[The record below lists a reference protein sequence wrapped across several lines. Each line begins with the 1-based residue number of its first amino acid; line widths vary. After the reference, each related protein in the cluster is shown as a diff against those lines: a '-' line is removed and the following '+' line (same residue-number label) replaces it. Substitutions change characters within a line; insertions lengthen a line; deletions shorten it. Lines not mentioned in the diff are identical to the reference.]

1 MAKTYT
7 LQATLNTGHLIA
19 SDYMEPSWSNFLTW
33 NDAASNVGYAGK
45 DGSYWYYATNMMF
58 NQTTL
63 ASLRSKVSNGITVS
77 GLTLTVNCTKEMTGE
92 TLIGYKA
99 NSTAS
104 GYGSSGAWTRCKNDG
119 TSGAGSESLAF
130 KINAQTLSTGTQ
142 TFNLYQT
149 DPETGTPRPYS
160 GIPQYG
166 LVAGPQTNVNGR
178 WRFDSATLTVTTNE
192 TDYSY
197 TLAYD
202 VNGGSGTFSNQ
213 TGSNTGTSPS
223 YTFTISSTVPT
234 RAGYTFLGW
243 SKSSSATSAS
253 YSPGGSI
260 TVTSSGT
267 TTLYAIWKIITY
279 TVSYN
284 VNGGSGSFA
293 SQTKNYG
300 GSFNIHSTKPTPP
313 SSTSAGS
320 YTVTY
325 NANGGSVSPASA
337 SAARTTSYAFSAWNT
352 AQNGSG
358 TSYAA
363 GATYSAN
370 ASATLYAQYTSSTT
384 TASVSLASNVSRTG
398 YNFNGWYTQASGG
411 TRVGG
416 AGSAY
421 TPTGNVTLYAQ
432 WTASSATL
440 SSVTSSVD
448 CGNNLT
454 GSWTSTGSTYKYK
467 LKVTCGNAAETWS
480 SLTAANASSATVQ
493 IPTSW
498 YSMDNGP
505 LRDATSATATCTLYT
520 YASDGTTQIGT
531 TSSKTFTVKVPTSVV
546 PSLSTLTASS
556 SSDNAVVSGW
566 GNTTF
571 VQGYSKVT
579 LAQSVSSYNGSRF
592 SSVRY
597 SGLGL
602 DSTKTGSLASSDA
615 SSVINSAGTLTY
627 TATVTDTR
635 GRSASKT
642 VTVTFQPYAQPSI
655 AGIAVQRCDSDG
667 TVNNSA
673 GAYFKATP
681 VYSFSSVTVSG
692 TAKNALVTQN
702 IKYRVHP
709 NGAWSTAT
717 TCASGSTYGPW
728 SALLTNSYDVMV
740 TLADRIQNGSSQ
752 ATTFTTTLPTVQGI
766 WFGKGNDRIGLGGV
780 PEGAGLWCDWD
791 ATFKGVLDVVPRRC
805 YATLSSAGWYRVMDV
820 AVANAN
826 ASKFSVATIVD
837 INIGTVYWNNSN
849 GTHKISLHG
858 VFNNVAFLGEESKS
872 NNMLVSKVRYTYDSS
887 GNGHIDIYYTG
898 TSQNEVWCTF
908 AVHMPY
914 SYQHWFVSN
923 NFTAVAASPSGET
936 VLTEYTFAANV
947 SGYSS
952 SLVTVNITD
961 YGTAKFSET
970 TTLYRI
976 GKVGVL
982 YIAPSESTLY
992 GVTFSSL
999 LQIENLPFS
1008 VISATGYV
1016 RSLGSGQDGMDTWQ
1030 MSTNKIYLRKRGGG
1044 NLLGTFGVNPLLQV
1058 MIVGILS

>member
-7 LQATLNTGHLIA
+7 LTATLNTGHLNG
-19 SDYMEPSWSNFLTW
+19 SDTMEPSWSNFLTW
-33 NDAASNVGYAGK
+33 NDAASNVGYAGY
-45 DGSYWYYATNMMF
+45 DSPYWRYATNILF
-58 NQTTL
+58 DQTTL
-63 ASLRSKVSNGITVS
+63 ASLRNKVSNGITVT
-77 GLTLTVNCTKEMTGE
+77 GLTLTVNCTQAMTGE

-104 GYGSSGAWTRCKNDG
+104 GNGSSGAWARCHNDG
-119 TSGAGSESLAF
+119 AAGADANSVAYQ
-130 KINAQTLSTGTQ
+130 IDAHTLSTGTQ
-142 TFNLYQT
+142 TFNLKRT
-149 DPETGTPRPYS
+149 TPYS

-166 LVAGPQTNVNGR
+166 LVAGPQTNVTGR
-178 WRFDSATLTVTTNE
+178 WRFTSATLSVTTNE
-192 TDYSY
+192 ITVSYNKGTNGSGTNVTDTITSGATLRGATFTRTGYTQTGWATSDGGAKVYNLSATYSGTADLTLYPYWTIISY
-197 TLAYD
+197 TVSYNL
-202 VNGGSGTFSNQ
+202 NGGSGTFN
-213 TGSNTGTSPS
+213 
-223 YTFTISSTVPT
+223 
-234 RAGYTFLGW
+234 
-243 SKSSSATSAS
+243 
-253 YSPGGSI
+253 
-260 TVTSSGT
+260 
-267 TTLYAIWKIITY
+267 
-279 TVSYN
+279 
-284 VNGGSGSFA
+284 

-300 GSFNIHSTKPTPP
+300 SSITLHSGKPTPP
-313 SSTSAGS
+313 TATSAGS

-325 NANGGSVSPASA
+325 NGNSGTPGVASQ
-337 SAARTTSYAFSAWNT
+337 SAARTTSYTFSTWNT

-384 TASVSLASNVSRTG
+384 TASIALTTATRTG
-398 YNFNGWYTQASGG
+398 YNFNGWYTAASGG

-498 YSMDNGP
+498 YTMANGP

-546 PSLSTLTASS
+546 PSLSTLSAAS
-556 SSDNAVVSGW
+556 SSDNSVVSGW
-566 GNTTF
+566 GSTTF

-579 LAQSVSSYNGSRF
+579 LTQSVSSYNGSRF

-597 SGLGL
+597 SGPGL

-681 VYSFSSVTVSG
+681 VYSFSSVSS
-692 TAKNALVTQN
+692 KNALVTQN

-709 NGAWSTAT
+709 SGAWSTAT

-752 ATTFTTTLPTVQGI
+752 TTTFTTTLPTVQGI

-780 PEGAGLWCDWD
+780 PEGAGLWCDWN
-791 ATFKGVLDVVPRRC
+791 ATFKGVVDVVPRRC
-805 YATLSSAGWYRVMDV
+805 FANLSATSWYRIMQVEW
-820 AVANAN
+820 ANDTEATGQDGLMVDFYIVRRGGSAYAEDHKITL
-826 ASKFSVATIVD
+826 ASHRVDSFAFIGEISYSGYQRFTKIRCTRIGKYNYVD
-837 INIGTVYWNNSN
+837 IRYEGTGDDVSIHFSPYAS
-849 GTHKISLHG
+849 SLARMQG
-858 VFNNVAFLGEESKS
+858 
-872 NNMLVSKVRYTYDSS
+872 
-887 GNGHIDIYYTG
+887 I
-898 TSQNEVWCTF
+898 TS
-908 AVHMPY
+908 MGL
-914 SYQHWFVSN
+914 
-923 NFTAVAASPSGET
+923 TAVADSPAGET
-936 VLTEYTFAANV
+936 VVTEYTFAANGDN
-947 SGYSS
+947 SFKTIGIS
-952 SLVTVNITD
+952 
-961 YGTAKFSET
+961 KT
-970 TTLYRI
+970 TTS
-976 GKVGVL
+976 G
-982 YIAPSESTLY
+982 A
-992 GVTFSSL
+992 
-999 LQIENLPFS
+999 FS
-1008 VISATGYV
+1008 VTEASVTGNTRMVATPQYYSGATVPWFVMLQPSSGFFNVYV
-1016 RSLGSGQDGMDTWQ
+1016 RDANGNIPADGT
-1030 MSTNKIYLRKRGGG
+1030 KIDLD
-1044 NLLGTFGVNPLLQV
+1044 
-1058 MIVGILS
+1058 ILIDNR

>member
-1 MAKTYT
+1 MSKTYT
-7 LQATLNTGHLIA
+7 LQATLNTGRLIG
-19 SDYMEPSWSNFLTW
+19 SDTMEPSWSNFLTW
-33 NDAASNVGYAGK
+33 NDAPSNVGRAGY
-45 DGSYWYYATNMMF
+45 DNPYWRYATNMMF
-58 NQTTL
+58 DQTTL
-63 ASLRSKVSNGITVS
+63 SSLRNKVSNGITIT
-77 GLTLTVNCTKEMTGE
+77 GLTLTVNCEKEMTGE
-92 TLIGYKA
+92 TLVGYKY

-104 GYGSSGAWTRCKNDG
+104 GYGSSGAWTRCHNDG
-119 TSGAGSESLAF
+119 TSGSDIDSVAYL
-130 KINAQTLSTGTQ
+130 IPAQSLSTGLQ
-142 TFNLYQT
+142 TFDLYRAN
-149 DPETGTPRPYS
+149 PNTGVPRPYS

-166 LVAGPQTNVNGR
+166 LVAGPQTNVNGT
-178 WRFDSATLTVTTNE
+178 WRFTSATLNVTTNE
-192 TDYSY
+192 ITVSY
-197 TLAYD
+197 NKGA
-202 VNGGSGTFSNQ
+202 NGSGTNVTDTITSGATLRGATFTRTGYTQ
-213 TGSNTGTSPS
+213 TGWATSDGGAKVYNLSATYSGTSD
-223 YTFTISSTVPT
+223 
-234 RAGYTFLGW
+234 L
-243 SKSSSATSAS
+243 
-253 YSPGGSI
+253 
-260 TVTSSGT
+260 
-267 TTLYAIWKIITY
+267 TLYPYWTIISY

-284 VNGGSGSFA
+284 VNGGSGTFQ

-300 GSFNIHSTKPTPP
+300 SSITLHSGKPTPP
-313 SSTSAGS
+313 TATSAGS

-325 NANGGSVSPASA
+325 NGNGGSPGEASK
-337 SAARTTSYAFSAWNT
+337 SAARTTNYTFSTWNT

-384 TASVSLASNVSRTG
+384 TASITLTTATRTG

-416 AGSAY
+416 AGSSY

-440 SSVTSSVD
+440 SSVSPTTID
-448 CGNNLT
+448 CGGTLT
-454 GSWTSTGSTYKYK
+454 GNWTSTGPYYYW
-467 LKVTCGNAAETWS
+467 LRVTCGNGVGRWS
-480 SLTAANASSATVQ
+480 SSSASGTGSLSLTVQ
-493 IPTSW
+493 IPTEW
-498 YSMDNGP
+498 YTMTDGP
-505 LRDATSATATCTLYT
+505 MRDSDRATATCTLYT
-520 YASDGTTQIGT
+520 YSDSAGTVLVGT
-531 TSSKTFTVKVPTSVV
+531 PSSLTFTVTV
-546 PSLSTLTASS
+546 PSNVAPTLGALTYTS

-579 LAQSVSSYNGSRF
+579 LTQSVSSYNGSRF

-602 DSTKTGSLASSDA
+602 DSTKTGSLASSDP

-635 GRSASKT
+635 GRSSSKT

-681 VYSFSSVTVSG
+681 VYSFSPVTVSG

-752 ATTFTTTLPTVQGI
+752 TTTFTTTLPTVQGI

-805 YATLSSAGWYRVMDV
+805 YATLSSAGWYRAFSFDYSSGA
-820 AVANAN
+820 AVDIVIGVGTATTHKV
-826 ASKFSVATIVD
+826 SLMFPSVAYAKFVDETSDGPTTVFDKIRFIANSSLNKCYVD
-837 INIGTVYWNNSN
+837 IHFNEGGTRTVYVNAIPY
-849 GTHKISLHG
+849 GT
-858 VFNNVAFLGEESKS
+858 F
-872 NNMLVSKVRYTYDSS
+872 
-887 GNGHIDIYYTG
+887 YYTIN
-898 TSQNEVWCTF
+898 S
-908 AVHMPY
+908 
-914 SYQHWFVSN
+914 SN
-923 NFTAVAASPSGET
+923 LTAVADSPSGET
-936 VLTEYTFAANV
+936 VVMEYTFAANTNVELPVTYV
-947 SGYSS
+947 SNNYVDSAAVGRLHFWIRGDVIVCLFNLGSVSS
-952 SLVTVNITD
+952 MATGTDFVKIGSVALPRSLPAD
-961 YGTAKFSET
+961 YYATIPAQNGSGTLLVQIKANGDISIANASGT
-970 TTLYRI
+970 TASGFYR
-976 GKVGVL
+976 
-982 YIAPSESTLY
+982 S
-992 GVTFSSL
+992 TFS
-999 LQIENLPFS
+999 F
-1008 VISATGYV
+1008 
-1016 RSLGSGQDGMDTWQ
+1016 
-1030 MSTNKIYLRKRGGG
+1030 
-1044 NLLGTFGVNPLLQV
+1044 V
-1058 MIVGILS
+1058 MV

>member
-7 LQATLNTGHLIA
+7 LAATLNTGHLIA
-19 SDYMEPSWSNFLTW
+19 SDTMEPNWSNFLTW
-33 NDAASNVGYAGK
+33 NDAASNIGYAGK
-45 DGSYWYYATNMMF
+45 DGTYWYYATNMLF
-58 NQTTL
+58 DQTTL
-63 ASLRSKVSNGITVS
+63 SSLRNKVSNGITIT

-92 TLIGYKA
+92 TLIGYKY

-104 GYGSSGAWTRCKNDG
+104 GNSSSNAWTRCKNDG
-119 TSGAGSESLAF
+119 TSGAGADSVAYL
-130 KINAQTLSTGTQ
+130 IPAQTLSPGTQ
-142 TFNLYQT
+142 TFNLKT
-149 DPETGTPRPYS
+149 TTPYS

-178 WRFDSATLTVTTNE
+178 WRFTSATLNVTTNE
-192 TDYSY
+192 IT
-197 TLAYD
+197 
-202 VNGGSGTFSNQ
+202 VNYYKGTNGSGTNVTDTITSGATLRGATFTRTGYTQ
-213 TGSNTGTSPS
+213 TGWATSDGGAKAYNLSATYSGTSDLILYP
-223 YTFTISSTVPT
+223 YWTIVS
-234 RAGYTFLGW
+234 
-243 SKSSSATSAS
+243 
-253 YSPGGSI
+253 
-260 TVTSSGT
+260 
-267 TTLYAIWKIITY
+267 Y

-293 SQTKNYG
+293 NQTKNYG
-300 GSFNIHSTKPTPP
+300 GSFTIHSTKPTPP

-325 NANGGSVSPASA
+325 NGNSGTPGEASK
-337 SAARTTSYAFSAWNT
+337 SAARTTSYTFSTWNT

-384 TASVSLASNVSRTG
+384 TASITLTTATRTG
-398 YNFNGWYTQASGG
+398 YNFNGWYTAASGG

-416 AGSAY
+416 AGSSY

-498 YSMDNGP
+498 YSMANGP

-531 TSSKTFTVKVPTSVV
+531 TSSKTFTVKVPTGVV
-546 PSLSTLTASS
+546 PSLGALSAAS
-556 SSDNAVVSGW
+556 SSDNSVVSGW
-566 GNTTF
+566 GSTTF

-579 LAQSVSSYNGSRF
+579 LTQSVSSYNGSRF

-597 SGLGL
+597 SGPGL

-681 VYSFSSVTVSG
+681 VYSFSSVSS
-692 TAKNALVTQN
+692 KNALVTQN

-709 NGAWSTAT
+709 SGAWSAAT

-752 ATTFTTTLPTVQGI
+752 TTTFTTTLPTVQGI
-766 WFGKGNDRIGLGGV
+766 WFGKGNDRLGLGGV
-780 PEGAGLWCDWD
+780 PEGAGLYCDWN
-791 ATFKGVLDVVPRRC
+791 ATFKGVVDVVPRRC
-805 YATLSSAGWYRVMDV
+805 FRGADFVSGYGWKRAMDINFGW
-820 AVANAN
+820 ADD
-826 ASKFSVATIVD
+826 SKFAAGAIID
-837 INIGTVYWNNSN
+837 ICIGSTYFDTNNMLRKITLN
-849 GTHKISLHG
+849 GTY
-858 VFNNVAFLGEESKS
+858 NNATFDDEHSKS
-872 NNMLVSKVRYTYDSS
+872 NNLNLIDKIRYTRDSS
-887 GNGHIDIYYTG
+887 NNGHIDIHYNYASRSYLWVTFD
-898 TSQNEVWCTF
+898 VHTF
-908 AVHMPY
+908 AD
-914 SYQHWFVSN
+914 YQNKYVASN
-923 NFTAVAASPSGET
+923 LTAVADSPAGET
-936 VLTEYTFAANV
+936 VVVEYTFAANTNGTDTITIGTKASSIDSQDLQKRNNVVYGFYQVYASSFSTGGWNTIGTIPSGYRPSVELHIPVVNRGNDTAIHGRITTGGNIDVV
-947 SGYSS
+947 SGSAIS
-952 SLVTVNITD
+952 DNTRISVNFT
-961 YGTAKFSET
+961 YP
-970 TTLYRI
+970 
-976 GKVGVL
+976 V
-982 YIAPSESTLY
+982 
-992 GVTFSSL
+992 
-999 LQIENLPFS
+999 
-1008 VISATGYV
+1008 
-1016 RSLGSGQDGMDTWQ
+1016 
-1030 MSTNKIYLRKRGGG
+1030 
-1044 NLLGTFGVNPLLQV
+1044 
-1058 MIVGILS
+1058 

>member
-1 MAKTYT
+1 MSKTYT
-7 LQATLNTGHLIA
+7 LQATLNTGHLNG
-19 SDYMEPSWSNFLTW
+19 SDTMEPSWSNFLTW
-33 NDAASNVGYAGK
+33 NDASSNVGYSGY
-45 DGSYWYYATNMMF
+45 DSPYWRYATNMMF
-58 NQTTL
+58 DQATL

-77 GLTLTVNCTKEMTGE
+77 GLTLTVNCTQAMTGE

-104 GYGSSGAWTRCKNDG
+104 GGGSSGAWTRCKNDG
-119 TSGAGSESLAF
+119 TAGADANSVAYQ
-130 KINAQTLSTGTQ
+130 IDAHTLSTGTQ
-142 TFNLYQT
+142 TFNLKRT
-149 DPETGTPRPYS
+149 TPYS

-166 LVAGPQTNVNGR
+166 LVAGPQTNVTGR
-178 WRFDSATLTVTTNE
+178 WRFSSATLTVTTNE

-197 TLAYD
+197 TLAYN

-267 TTLYAIWKIITY
+267 TTLYAVWKIITY

-313 SSTSAGS
+313 SPTSAGS

-398 YNFNGWYTQASGG
+398 YNFNGWYTAASGG

-498 YSMDNGP
+498 YSMANGP

-546 PSLSTLTASS
+546 PSLGALSAAS

-566 GNTTF
+566 GSTVF

-579 LAQSVSSYNGSRF
+579 LTQSVSSYNGSRF

-602 DSTKTGSLASSDA
+602 DSTKTGSLASSDP
-615 SSVINSAGTLTY
+615 SSVINSAGTFTY

-642 VTVTFQPYAQPSI
+642 VSVTFQPYAQPSI

-681 VYSFSSVTVSG
+681 VYSFSSVSS
-692 TAKNALVTQN
+692 KNALVTQN

-752 ATTFTTTLPTVQGI
+752 TTTFTTTLPTVQGI
-766 WFGKGNDRIGLGGV
+766 WFGKGNDRLGLGGV

-791 ATFKGVLDVVPRRC
+791 ATFKGVVDVVPRRC
-805 YATLSSAGWYRVMDV
+805 FRGADVVAGNGWKRAMDINFGSAD
-820 AVANAN
+820 N
-826 ASKFSVATIVD
+826 SKFAVGAIIDICIGSTYVD
-837 INIGTVYWNNSN
+837 TNNMLRKITLN
-849 GTHKISLHG
+849 GIY
-858 VFNNVAFLGEESKS
+858 NNVTFDDEHSKS
-872 NNMLVSKVRYTYDSS
+872 NNLNLIDKIRYTKDSS
-887 GNGHIDIYYTG
+887 NNGHIDIHYNYSSRSYLWVTFNVH
-898 TSQNEVWCTF
+898 TFVDYQNKYV
-908 AVHMPY
+908 A
-914 SYQHWFVSN
+914 SN
-923 NFTAVAASPSGET
+923 LTAVADEPSGET
-936 VLTEYTFAANV
+936 VLTEYTFAENTDGAITAWSLTIAGTANV
-947 SGYSS
+947 SINNLYCRYSIK
-952 SLVTVNITD
+952 N
-961 YGTAKFSET
+961 
-970 TTLYRI
+970 
-976 GKVGVL
+976 GVL
-982 YIAPSESTLY
+982 YIGGRFNITSFTSGSTGAEITLPVNL
-992 GVTFSSL
+992 GADRGPTTIGTMFSTTKTLQLRWDGSGAYITDAGGNYSGGL
-999 LQIENLPFS
+999 LN
-1008 VISATGYV
+1008 TGYWSFQIV
-1016 RSLGSGQDGMDTWQ
+1016 AP
-1030 MSTNKIYLRKRGGG
+1030 IY
-1044 NLLGTFGVNPLLQV
+1044 N
-1058 MIVGILS
+1058 

>member
-7 LQATLNTGHLIA
+7 LAATLNTGHLNG
-19 SDYMEPSWSNFLTW
+19 SDTMEPSWSNFLTW
-33 NDAASNVGYAGK
+33 NDAASNVGYAGY
-45 DGSYWYYATNMMF
+45 DSPYWRYATNMLF
-58 NQTTL
+58 DQPTL
-63 ASLRSKVSNGITVS
+63 ASLRNKVSNGITVT
-77 GLTLTVNCTKEMTGE
+77 GLTLTVYCSKEMTGE

-99 NSTAS
+99 NSIAS
-104 GYGSSGAWTRCKNDG
+104 GNGSSGAWARCNNGG
-119 TSGAGSESLAF
+119 TAGAGDNSVAF
-130 KINAQTLSTGTQ
+130 KIEAHTLSTGTQ
-142 TFNLYQT
+142 TFNLKT
-149 DPETGTPRPYS
+149 STPYS

-166 LVAGPQTNVNGR
+166 LVAGPQTNVTGR
-178 WRFDSATLTVTTNE
+178 WRFTSATLSVTTNE
-192 TDYSY
+192 ITVSYNKGTNGSGTNVTDTVTSGATLRGATFTRPGYTQTGWATSDGGAKVYNLSETYSGTSDLTLYPYWTIISY
-197 TLAYD
+197 TVSYNL
-202 VNGGSGTFSNQ
+202 NGGSGTFN
-213 TGSNTGTSPS
+213 N
-223 YTFTISSTVPT
+223 
-234 RAGYTFLGW
+234 
-243 SKSSSATSAS
+243 
-253 YSPGGSI
+253 
-260 TVTSSGT
+260 
-267 TTLYAIWKIITY
+267 
-279 TVSYN
+279 
-284 VNGGSGSFA
+284 
-293 SQTKNYG
+293 QTKNYG
-300 GSFNIHSTKPTPP
+300 ISITLHSGKPTPP
-313 SSTSAGS
+313 TATSAGS

-337 SAARTTSYAFSAWNT
+337 SAARTTSYAFSVWNT

-398 YNFNGWYTQASGG
+398 YTFNGWYTQASGG

-416 AGSAY
+416 GGSAY

-498 YSMDNGP
+498 YSMDASLNGP

-546 PSLSTLTASS
+546 PSLGALSAAS
-556 SSDNAVVSGW
+556 SSDNSVVSGW
-566 GNTTF
+566 GSTTF

-579 LAQSVSSYNGSRF
+579 LTQSVSSYYGSRF

-597 SGLGL
+597 SGPGL
-602 DSTKTGSLASSDA
+602 DSTKTGSLASSDP
-615 SSVINSAGTLTY
+615 SSVINSAGALTY

-681 VYSFSSVTVSG
+681 VYSFSSVSS
-692 TAKNALVTQN
+692 KNALVTQN

-709 NGAWSTAT
+709 SGAWSTAT

-752 ATTFTTTLPTVQGI
+752 TTTFTTTLPTVQGI
-766 WFGKGNDRIGLGGV
+766 WFGKGNDRLGLGGV
-780 PEGAGLWCDWD
+780 PEGPGLYCDWD
-791 ATFKGVLDVVPRRC
+791 ATFKGVVDVVQRRC
-805 YATLSSAGWYRVMDV
+805 YATLPSTGWYRVLKTADT
-820 AVANAN
+820 
-826 ASKFSVATIVD
+826 SGTI
-837 INIGTVYWNNSN
+837 INFYIGRTYGSHRAE
-849 GTHKISLHG
+849 THKISFHVVG
-858 VFNNVAFLGEESKS
+858 GGKSAFVEETSDS
-872 NNMLVSKVRYTYDSS
+872 NSLLVDKIRCTYGGGYMYFDVHYNSS
-887 GNGHIDIYYTG
+887 YA
-898 TSQNEVWCTF
+898 NEVLVYF
-908 AVHMPY
+908 DVYGKGQANG
-914 SYQHWFVSN
+914 SSVSMGL
-923 NFTAVAASPSGET
+923 ASVADSPSGET
-936 VLTEYTFAANV
+936 VLTEYTFVA
-947 SGYSS
+947 STGSK
-952 SLVTVNITD
+952 ITFTPSNCSV
-961 YGTAKFSET
+961 YRECWYA
-970 TTLYRI
+970 RI
-976 GKVGVL
+976 GNICYLHIDINGLTANTNTYIFTLPVGFRP
-982 YIAPSESTLY
+982 IGSTYTRLK
-992 GVTFSSL
+992 
-999 LQIENLPFS
+999 
-1008 VISATGYV
+1008 
-1016 RSLGSGQDGMDTWQ
+1016 GSGQESWTAMALATVTGTGDINVYSTDRYAIIDGSFICQT
-1030 MSTNKIYLRKRGGG
+1030 
-1044 NLLGTFGVNPLLQV
+1044 
-1058 MIVGILS
+1058 

>member
-1 MAKTYT
+1 MSKTYT
-7 LQATLNTGHLIA
+7 LQATLNTGRLRNSDWA
-19 SDYMEPSWSNFLTW
+19 SDSWTKFFYNS
-33 NDAASNVGYAGK
+33 DDPVGYSGY
-45 DGSYWYYATNMMF
+45 DSPRYYATNMMF

-77 GLTLTVNCTKEMTGE
+77 ALTLQVNCVQPMTGE
-92 TLIGYKA
+92 TYIGYKY

-104 GYGSSGAWTRCKNDG
+104 GNSSSEAWARSTNVDNPGS
-119 TSGAGSESLAF
+119 AGDTGDTLAY
-130 KINAQTLSTGTQ
+130 IIPAQSLSTGTQ
-142 TFNLYQT
+142 TFNLYRA
-149 DPETGTPRPYS
+149 DPDTGVARPFS
-160 GIPQYG
+160 GIPKYG
-166 LVAGPQTNVNGR
+166 LVAGPRRLVSGR
-178 WRFDSATLTVTTNE
+178 WRFDSATLYVTTNE

-197 TLAYD
+197 TLAYN

-243 SKSSSATSAS
+243 STSSSATSAS

-313 SSTSAGS
+313 SPTSAGS

-337 SAARTTSYAFSAWNT
+337 SAARTTSYTFSVWNT

-398 YNFNGWYTQASGG
+398 YNFNGWYTAASGG

-498 YSMDNGP
+498 YSMDASLNGP
-505 LRDATSATATCTLYT
+505 LRDTTSATATCTLYT

-546 PSLSTLTASS
+546 PSLSTLSAAS

-566 GNTTF
+566 GSTVF

-579 LAQSVSSYNGSRF
+579 LTQSVSSYNGSRF

-602 DSTKTGSLASSDA
+602 DSTKTGSLASSDP
-615 SSVINSAGTLTY
+615 SSVINSAGTFTY

-642 VTVTFQPYAQPSI
+642 VSVTFQPYAQPSI
-655 AGIAVQRCDSDG
+655 AGIAVVRCDSDG

-681 VYSFSSVTVSG
+681 VYSFSSVSSN
-692 TAKNALVTQN
+692 NALVTQN

-752 ATTFTTTLPTVQGI
+752 TTTFTTTLPTVQGL
-766 WFGKGNDRIGLGGV
+766 WFGKGNDRLGLGGV
-780 PEGAGLWCDWD
+780 PEGPGLYCDWD
-791 ATFKGVLDVVPRRC
+791 ATFKGVVDVVPRRC
-805 YATLSSAGWYRVMDV
+805 EAQLPTSGNSAGWYRVLTLSGD
-820 AVANAN
+820 
-826 ASKFSVATIVD
+826 SVDRPLGSPSFVIDITIVRQYGST
-837 INIGTVYWNNSN
+837 NNELHKVSLLAVYNS
-849 GTHKISLHG
+849 I
-858 VFNNVAFLGEESKS
+858 AFANETSKS
-872 NNMLVSKVRYTYDSS
+872 NNVVVDKIRYTR
-887 GNGHIDIYYTG
+887 NGKYGYIDIHYD
-898 TSQNEVWCTF
+898 TSALNVVTVRFDVKASLIDYQF
-908 AVHMPY
+908 AATTP
-914 SYQHWFVSN
+914 
-923 NFTAVAASPSGET
+923 TAVADSPSGET
-936 VLTEYTFAANV
+936 VVTTYEFTANGIRTVTLTSAHSSVTINGQKVARSGNVVSLWVDFTVSAAISGYGYLINTPTFATAANALV
-947 SGYSS
+947 YNSYITVQNVRLYADEGNSG
-952 SLVTVNITD
+952 LRC
-961 YGTAKFSET
+961 YGEFPAG
-970 TTLYRI
+970 R
-976 GKVGVL
+976 
-982 YIAPSESTLY
+982 YIAFITY
-992 GVTFSSL
+992 ITTDV
-999 LQIENLPFS
+999 
-1008 VISATGYV
+1008 
-1016 RSLGSGQDGMDTWQ
+1016 
-1030 MSTNKIYLRKRGGG
+1030 
-1044 NLLGTFGVNPLLQV
+1044 
-1058 MIVGILS
+1058 

>member
-1 MAKTYT
+1 MSKTYS
-7 LQATLNTGHLIA
+7 LSATLNTGHLNG
-19 SDYMEPSWSNFLTW
+19 SDTMEPSWSNFLTW
-33 NDAASNVGYAGK
+33 NDAASNIGYAGY
-45 DGSYWYYATNMMF
+45 DSPYWRYATNMLF
-58 NQTTL
+58 DQTTL
-63 ASLRSKVSNGITVS
+63 ASLRNKVSNGVTVT
-77 GLTLTVNCTKEMTGE
+77 GLALTVYCTQAMTGE

-99 NSTAS
+99 NSTSS
-104 GYGSSGAWTRCKNDG
+104 GSGSSGAWARCHNDG
-119 TSGAGSESLAF
+119 TAGADANSVAYQ
-130 KINAQTLSTGTQ
+130 IDAHTLSTGTQ
-142 TFNLYQT
+142 TFNLKRT
-149 DPETGTPRPYS
+149 TPYS

-166 LVAGPQTNVNGR
+166 LVAGPQTNVTGR
-178 WRFDSATLTVTTNE
+178 WRFTSATLSVTTNE
-192 TDYSY
+192 ITVSY
-197 TLAYD
+197 NKGT
-202 VNGGSGTFSNQ
+202 NGSGTNVTDTITSGATLRGATFTRTGYTQ
-213 TGSNTGTSPS
+213 TGWATSDGGAKVYNLSAEYSGTSD
-223 YTFTISSTVPT
+223 
-234 RAGYTFLGW
+234 L
-243 SKSSSATSAS
+243 
-253 YSPGGSI
+253 
-260 TVTSSGT
+260 
-267 TTLYAIWKIITY
+267 TLYPYWTIISY

-284 VNGGSGSFA
+284 VNGGSGAFVN
-293 SQTKNYG
+293 QTKNYG
-300 GSFNIHSTKPTPP
+300 DSVTIHATKPTKA
-313 SSTSAGS
+313 SASAGS

-398 YNFNGWYTQASGG
+398 YNFNGWYTEASGG

-416 AGSAY
+416 AGSSY

-498 YSMDNGP
+498 YTMADGP

-546 PSLSTLTASS
+546 PSLGTLSAAS
-556 SSDNAVVSGW
+556 SSDNSVVSGW
-566 GNTTF
+566 GSTTF

-579 LAQSVSSYNGSRF
+579 LTQSVSSYNGSRF

-597 SGLGL
+597 SGPGL

-681 VYSFSSVTVSG
+681 VYSFSSVSS
-692 TAKNALVTQN
+692 KNALVTQN

-709 NGAWSTAT
+709 SGAWSAAT

-752 ATTFTTTLPTVQGI
+752 TTTFTTTLPTVQGI

-791 ATFKGVLDVVPRRC
+791 ATFKGVVDVVPRRC
-805 YATLSSAGWYRVMDV
+805 QSYIPTPNNTAGWYRVMQITWWSESSARGAISFAIDV
-820 AVANAN
+820 
-826 ASKFSVATIVD
+826 TIMRA
-837 INIGTVYWNNSN
+837 YNNSN
-849 GTHKISLHG
+849 TELHKISLIANYYNL
-858 VFNNVAFLGEESKS
+858 VFANETSKS
-872 NNMLVSKVRYTYDSS
+872 NAMVIDKIRYVQDGT
-887 GNGHIDIYYTG
+887 NGYIDIRCSSSTANDCIIDF
-898 TSQNEVWCTF
+898 SVHF
-908 AVHMPY
+908 APDRQKEF
-914 SYQHWFVSN
+914 S
-923 NFTAVAASPSGET
+923 AVTPTKVADSPSSPAS
-936 VLTEYTFAANV
+936 VMAEYTFAANTEGEISTPVSAV
-947 SGYSS
+947 SGASVVDSSCYRSGQVISYHIGMQSDTSSAINVAHGTVLATGLVPPAKRFITLGHYYQYANLAPLRCQVTTNGELVVYYSTS
-952 SLVTVNITD
+952 TIPSKGNPIVFEVN
-961 YGTAKFSET
+961 
-970 TTLYRI
+970 
-976 GKVGVL
+976 
-982 YIAPSESTLY
+982 YIA
-992 GVTFSSL
+992 
-999 LQIENLPFS
+999 
-1008 VISATGYV
+1008 
-1016 RSLGSGQDGMDTWQ
+1016 
-1030 MSTNKIYLRKRGGG
+1030 K
-1044 NLLGTFGVNPLLQV
+1044 
-1058 MIVGILS
+1058 

>member
-7 LQATLNTGHLIA
+7 LAATLNTGHLNG
-19 SDYMEPSWSNFLTW
+19 SDTMEPSWSNFLTW
-33 NDAASNVGYAGK
+33 NDAASNVGYAGY
-45 DGSYWYYATNMMF
+45 DSPYWRYATNMLF
-58 NQTTL
+58 DQTTL
-63 ASLRSKVSNGITVS
+63 ASLRNKVSNGITVT
-77 GLTLTVNCTKEMTGE
+77 GLTLTVNCTQAMTGE

-104 GYGSSGAWTRCKNDG
+104 GNGSSGAWTRCNNDG
-119 TSGAGSESLAF
+119 TAGAGANSVAYQ
-130 KINAQTLSTGTQ
+130 IDAHTLSTGTQ
-142 TFNLYQT
+142 TFSLKRT
-149 DPETGTPRPYS
+149 TPYS

-166 LVAGPQTNVNGR
+166 LVAGPQTNVTGR
-178 WRFDSATLTVTTNE
+178 WRFTSATLSVTTNE
-192 TDYSY
+192 ITVSY
-197 TLAYD
+197 NKGT
-202 VNGGSGTFSNQ
+202 NGSGTNVTDTITSGAILRGATFTRTGYTQ
-213 TGSNTGTSPS
+213 TGWATSDGGAKVYNLSATYSGTSD
-223 YTFTISSTVPT
+223 
-234 RAGYTFLGW
+234 L
-243 SKSSSATSAS
+243 
-253 YSPGGSI
+253 
-260 TVTSSGT
+260 
-267 TTLYAIWKIITY
+267 TLYPFWTANTY

-284 VNGGSGSFA
+284 ANGGTGAPA
-293 SQTKNYG
+293 SQTKTYG
-300 GSFNIHSTKPTPP
+300 VNLTLQSWTPTR
-313 SSTSAGS
+313 SQSSAGS
-320 YTVTY
+320 YTVSY

-337 SAARTTSYAFSAWNT
+337 SAARTTSYAFSVWNT

-398 YNFNGWYTQASGG
+398 YNFNGWYTAASGG

-498 YSMDNGP
+498 YTMADGP

-546 PSLSTLTASS
+546 PSLGTLSAAS
-556 SSDNAVVSGW
+556 SSDNSVVSGW
-566 GNTTF
+566 GSTTF

-579 LAQSVSSYNGSRF
+579 LTQSVSSYNGSRF

-597 SGLGL
+597 SGPGL

-681 VYSFSSVTVSG
+681 VYSFSSVSS
-692 TAKNALVTQN
+692 KNALVTQN
-702 IKYRVHP
+702 IKHRVHP
-709 NGAWSTAT
+709 SGAWSTAT

-752 ATTFTTTLPTVQGI
+752 TTTFTTTLPTVQGL
-766 WFGKGNDRIGLGGV
+766 WYGKGNDRLGLGGV
-780 PEGAGLWCDWD
+780 PEGAGLYCDWD
-791 ATFKGVLDVVPRRC
+791 ATFKGVVDVVPRRC
-805 YATLSSAGWYRVMDV
+805 EAQLPTSGNSAGWYRVLTLSGDSNDRPLGSPSFV
-820 AVANAN
+820 IDI
-826 ASKFSVATIVD
+826 TIVRQFGSS
-837 INIGTVYWNNSN
+837 NNELHNVSLLAVYNS
-849 GTHKISLHG
+849 I
-858 VFNNVAFLGEESKS
+858 AFANETSKS
-872 NNMLVSKVRYTYDSS
+872 NTVVVDKIRYVR
-887 GNGHIDIYYTG
+887 NGMYGYIDIHYD
-898 TSQNEVWCTF
+898 TSALNYVAVRFDVKAFHDHQNF
-908 AVHMPY
+908 
-914 SYQHWFVSN
+914 FVATTP
-923 NFTAVAASPSGET
+923 TAVADSPAGET
-936 VLTEYTFAANV
+936 VVTTYEFTANGIRTVTLTSAHSSVTINGQKVARSGNVVSLWVDFTVSAAISGYGYLINTPTFATAANALV
-947 SGYSS
+947 YNSYITVQNVRLYADEGNSGLRCYGE
-952 SLVTVNITD
+952 LPAGRYVAFIT
-961 YGTAKFSET
+961 YIT
-970 TTLYRI
+970 TD
-976 GKVGVL
+976 V
-982 YIAPSESTLY
+982 
-992 GVTFSSL
+992 
-999 LQIENLPFS
+999 
-1008 VISATGYV
+1008 
-1016 RSLGSGQDGMDTWQ
+1016 
-1030 MSTNKIYLRKRGGG
+1030 
-1044 NLLGTFGVNPLLQV
+1044 
-1058 MIVGILS
+1058 